1 MEKNKINII
10 KNNISSK
17 VYKDKDKMSTKSAM
31 PSNANKEST
40 PAATGIN
47 STEKLKKQ
55 LQDIKENRK
64 QKEKVIKPA
73 VRIQELKNKLII
85 LAHDLFVKKNIN
97 AALYRKMQLLTYS
110 RTTENKLNESYNI
123 LNNIKK
129 ELGKSNELKIKTKK
143 STVKDF
149 NIENKNVKESKDNNK
164 LKKYDNNKYY
174 QGFINDTLDN
184 IYFHFYNHIKDEYLT
199 ETSEQYLKIK
209 NYKKGA
215 NKDYIPTEKTE
226 HTSNS

>member
-1 MEKNKINII
+1 
-10 KNNISSK
+10 
-17 VYKDKDKMSTKSAM
+17 
-31 PSNANKEST
+31 
-40 PAATGIN
+40 
-47 STEKLKKQ
+47 
-55 LQDIKENRK
+55 
-64 QKEKVIKPA
+64 
-73 VRIQELKNKLII
+73 
-85 LAHDLFVKKNIN
+85 
-97 AALYRKMQLLTYS
+97 MQLLTYS
-110 RTTENKLNESYNI
+110 KTTENKLNESYNI

-226 HTSNS
+226 HTRKKTFVYNFNGNVTKILNDYLINIYKQQKFTFKLTIEFSFLLIKVDNDNFDSRKIWNKNNYIQVDFDLRLASTNTRPDFLKILLL